1 MIQEI
6 AKGVSAG
13 VKGFECGI
21 TGGLND
27 NAPTGES
34 RHIRA
39 RCSKEDVVISI
50 VAPSVLNRNNS
61 VGYYDSN

>member
-1 MIQEI
+1 M
-6 AKGVSAG
+6 KGVSAG
-13 VKGFECGI
+13 VKGFECDI

-39 RCSKEDVVISI
+39 VSSIEDVVISI
-50 VAPSVLNRNNS
+50 VAHSGLKHNNS
-61 VGYYDSN
+61 VRYYVYH